1 MGVGAE
7 RGGHMEGGF
16 FALVCRAVAMRT
28 TPEGSQMTPRYTVRL
43 VRDQFPKGVFCSG
56 IV

>member
-43 VRDQFPKGVFCSG
+43 VRDHFPNRVFCSG